1 MRPMEKLGIVSDRPS
16 PRQPGSWQQELAEA
30 VSDPM
35 ELLALLDLTA
45 SDLPPVIAE
54 GLSAASRGFAL
65 RVPRSFVARMQR
77 GNPQDPLLRQ
87 VLSSGEELLEVPGW
101 GSDPLQESAA
111 RRAPGLLQKYAG
123 RALLVTTGAC
133 AVHCRYCFRREFD
146 YGPEPDAEGGARWS
160 AALRT
165 LADDP
170 SIRELILS
178 GGDPL
183 ALGNARLGALLQ
195 QVESLAQVH
204 RVRFHTRTPIVLPS
218 RVDAGLLDL
227 LGPRRLQRVM
237 VLHAN
242 HPAEIDADVASA
254 LRELQARGVLLLNQA
269 VLLSGVNDSAE
280 VLAELSERLAAAG
293 VLPYYLFLVDRVR
306 GAAHFDVSE
315 ERARQLAA
323 ELVARLPGFLVPR
336 LVREVP
342 GAASKTPIDLRQ
354 GDLAPP

>member
-1 MRPMEKLGIVSDRPS
+1 MRPMEKLGIVSDQPS
-16 PRQPGSWQQELAEA
+16 PRQPGTWQQELAEA
-30 VSDPM
+30 VSDPA

-45 SDLPPVIAE
+45 NDLPPVVAA
-54 GLSAASRGFAL
+54 GLSDARRSFAL

-77 GNPQDPLLRQ
+77 GNPRDPLLRQ

-111 RRAPGLLQKYAG
+111 RRAPGLLQKYEG

-146 YGPEPDAEGGARWS
+146 YGPEADAEGGARWS
-160 AALRT
+160 AALR
-165 LADDP
+165 AVSEDP
-170 SIRELILS
+170 GIRELILS

-183 ALGNARLGALLQ
+183 ALGNARLGALLGQ
-195 QVESLAQVH
+195 IEALPQVQ
-204 RVRFHTRTPIVLPS
+204 RVRIHTRTPIVLPS
-218 RVDAGLLDL
+218 RVDAGLLEL

-254 LRELQARGVLLLNQA
+254 LRQLQGRGVMLLNQA
-269 VLLSGVNDSAE
+269 VLLEGVNDSAA
-280 VLAELSERLAAAG
+280 VLAELSERLAAVG

-306 GAAHFDVSE
+306 GAAHFEVDE
-315 ERARQLAA
+315 ARARQLMA
-323 ELVARLPGFLVPR
+323 ELFARLPGFLVPR

-342 GAASKTPIDLRQ
+342 GATSKTPIDLRL
-354 GDLAPP
+354 GDLTPP